1 MKKLLALAALGLF
14 LLCTHS
20 VSAQN
25 AEQGNP
31 SSNRTQEV
39 IASIPSLQS
48 ISIEITAFE
57 QKKENNKAELKNA
70 DADLRALKMK
80 YAAELEVQISVN
92 KDNAETVQILT
103 QELNKTRAEIER
115 LNGQQK

>member
-14 LLCTHS
+14 LMAAN
-20 VSAQN
+20 SAN
-25 AEQGNP
+25 AQTSDQANP
-31 SSNRTQEV
+31 PDKTQEV

-48 ISIEITAFE
+48 IAVEITAFE

-80 YAAELEVQISVN
+80 YAAELEVQISAN
-92 KDNAETVQILT
+92 RDNAEVVQVLT
-103 QELNKTRAEIER
+103 AELNKTRAEIEY

>member
-1 MKKLLALAALGLF
+1 MKKLFALSALGLF
-14 LLCTHS
+14 LLCSHS
-20 VSAQN
+20 VNAQTTDV
-25 AEQGNP
+25 NP
-31 SSNRTQEV
+31 STTKTQEV

-48 ISIEITAFE
+48 ISLEIAAFE

-92 KDNAETVQILT
+92 AANTELVQILT
-103 QELNKTRAEIER
+103 AELNKTRAEIEQ
-115 LNGQQK
+115 LNSK